1 MIVPSVGILILQKDQ
16 VLLVRHESG
25 SGYTDHVYG
34 LPSGRL
40 KKPDEKENTAATREL
55 KEETGLVTSEN
66 NLIEFPNNYY
76 TAKLPNRK
84 NPKEREIEYGWRVFL
99 CKNFSGKLTPS
110 KETTPEW
117 VNLKELPDKYL
128 IVNVKNVIEAG
139 IKFTQQNSL

>member
-25 SGYTDHVYG
+25 SGYADHVYG

-40 KKPDEKENTAATREL
+40 KQEEKEITAAIREL
-55 KEETGLVTSEN
+55 REETGLETSEHS
-66 NLIEFPNNYY
+66 LIEFPNNYFI
-76 TAKLPNRK
+76 AKLPNRK

-117 VNLKELPDKYL
+117 VNLNELPNKYL
-128 IVNVKNVIEAG
+128 IVNVKNAIEAG
-139 IKFTQQNSL
+139 IKFIQQNSL

>member
-25 SGYTDHVYG
+25 SGYADHVYG

-40 KKPDEKENTAATREL
+40 KQEEKEITAAIREL
-55 KEETGLVTSEN
+55 REETGLVTSEN

-76 TAKLPNRK
+76 TAQLANRK
-84 NPKEREIEYGWRVFL
+84 DPKERQIEYGWRVFL

-117 VNLKELPDKYL
+117 VNLNDLSTKYL
-128 IVNVKNVIEAG
+128 IVNVQNAIEAG
-139 IKFTQQNSL
+139 IKFIQQNSL